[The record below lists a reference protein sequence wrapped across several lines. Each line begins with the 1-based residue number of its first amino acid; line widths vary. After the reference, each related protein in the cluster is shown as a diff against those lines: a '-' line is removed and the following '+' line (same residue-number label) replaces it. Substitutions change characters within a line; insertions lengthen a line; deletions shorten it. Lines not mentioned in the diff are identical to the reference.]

1 MPFSEVQPWRNVL
14 VTGELSAHQE
24 MEQGMGTQDGHPS
37 PPWHPLPAHRCAGIL
52 HEPWGTGDNSST
64 VLPFK
69 ALLLKQNRATGLLL
83 PLCFSLCRKR
93 ALCECFR
100 GSASCRLPSLLQV
113 HKVAE
118 YLAGA
123 WFAFPETLVVF
134 ISWSAVPPF
143 PAEAQKGFLTC
154 LEWQMPPL
162 NRSL

>member
-1 MPFSEVQPWRNVL
+1 MRVL
-14 VTGELSAHQE
+14 QRECKLQAAF
-24 MEQGMGTQDGHPS
+24 
-37 PPWHPLPAHRCAGIL
+37 PAA
-52 HEPWGTGDNSST
+52 NAQSS
-64 VLPFK
+64 
-69 ALLLKQNRATGLLL
+69 R
-83 PLCFSLCRKR
+83 
-93 ALCECFR
+93 
-100 GSASCRLPSLLQV
+100 
-113 HKVAE
+113 E